1 MAAGRFFD
9 QEYSEE
15 HEEEEVEEDH
25 GPADRLKIPGL
36 KTVAVLADHELPGPQ
51 GMQLAQYAARGEA
64 AGVAALLRAGA
75 GPDGPHGAAP
85 LLAAAAGGSAASA
98 CH

>member
-25 GPADRLKIPGL
+25 GPADREP
-36 KTVAVLADHELPGPQ
+36 
-51 GMQLAQYAARGEA
+51 
-64 AGVAALLRAGA
+64 
-75 GPDGPHGAAP
+75 P
-85 LLAAAAGGSAASA
+85 LFSI
-98 CH
+98 

>member
-15 HEEEEVEEDH
+15 HEEEVEEDH

-36 KTVAVLADHELPGPQ
+36 KTVAVLAHPG
-51 GMQLAQYAARGEA
+51 
-64 AGVAALLRAGA
+64 
-75 GPDGPHGAAP
+75 
-85 LLAAAAGGSAASA
+85 
-98 CH
+98 